1 MATFF
6 LFGKYSIDGIKDIK
20 ASRTQKA
27 SALVEQNGGKV
38 QAGYALLGRYD
49 LVLITEFPDFKQ
61 AMKTSVE
68 LAKLLGDTCMTC
80 SRRLFVH
87 QLVRG
92 QGA

>member
-6 LFGKYSIDGIKDIK
+6 LFGKYSIEGVKDIK
-20 ASRTQKA
+20 AARTQKA
-27 SALVEQNGGKV
+27 NALIEQNGGKV

-68 LAKLLGDTCMTC
+68 LAKLLGIGFTTAPAVSMEEFD
-80 SRRLFVH
+80 RLV
-87 QLVRG
+87 G
-92 QGA
+92 